1 MNTAES
7 HPWRP
12 SKQAV
17 IGLVGVV
24 TVALFVWF
32 AFFLKGKN
40 LLTDEY
46 GYYAIYEH
54 THGINV
60 SSPVVLNGYKIG
72 RVSAIDFVSPTD
84 HRIRVEMQILKKYQI
99 PENSIASLESL
110 GLLSGSGVVIHLG
123 DATAVKMP
131 GSAFATHEGADL
143 MAQIA
148 PIKDQLGNILVSV
161 DSILGSVRD
170 VLHPGTVQSL
180 SESFAALE
188 TSMKNLAAL
197 SGDAKTL
204 LHDKKDDLAVIVS
217 DLKNLSGTLS
227 QNSGKIDHIIDNFA
241 ELSDTLVQAQLGQSM
256 QSLGETIQ
264 SLENLLKNIENGEGS
279 VGQFLHNDT
288 LYLNIEEA
296 SRQLQLLLEDLRLHP
311 SRYVHI
317 SLFGKKDK
325 APAEL
330 KADKAEAEKPEKPAK
345 EKATKPRKAAKAKT
359 ETK

>member
-1 MNTAES
+1 MNTVEKR
-7 HPWRP
+7 PWRP

-24 TVALFVWF
+24 TLALFIWF

-40 LLTDEY
+40 LFSGEY
-46 GYYAIYEH
+46 GYYAIYSQ

-84 HRIRVEMQILKKYQI
+84 HHIRVDMQILKKYRI
-99 PENSIASLESL
+99 PENSVASLESL
-110 GLLSGSGVVIHLG
+110 GLLGGTGVVIRLG
-123 DATAVKMP
+123 DATAVKQP
-131 GSAFATHEGADL
+131 GTEFASHEADDL

-148 PIKDQLGNILVSV
+148 PLKDQLGDIVQSV

-188 TSMKNLAAL
+188 ISMKNLAAL

-204 LHDKKDDLAVIVS
+204 LRDKRDDLSVIIS

-227 QNSGKIDHIIDNFA
+227 QNSGKIDRIIDNFSD
-241 ELSDTLVQAQLGQSM
+241 LSDTLAQAQLGQSM

-264 SLENLLKNIENGEGS
+264 SLETMLKSLEKGEGS
-279 VGQFLHNDT
+279 AGQFLRNDT
-288 LYLNIEEA
+288 LYNNIEEA

-317 SLFGKKDK
+317 SVFGRKDK
-325 APAEL
+325 A
-330 KADKAEAEKPEKPAK
+330 EKQ
-345 EKATKPRKAAKAKT
+345 RKK
-359 ETK
+359 

>member
-1 MNTAES
+1 MNTTES
-7 HPWRP
+7 RPWRP

-24 TVALFVWF
+24 TIALFVWF

-40 LLTDEY
+40 LFSSEY
-46 GYYAIYEH
+46 GYYAIYNQ

-72 RVSAIDFVSPTD
+72 RVSAMDFVSPTD
-84 HRIRVEMQILKKYQI
+84 HRIRVDMQILKKYRI
-99 PENSIASLESL
+99 PENSVASLESL
-110 GLLSGSGVVIHLG
+110 GLLGGTGVVIRLG
-123 DATAVKMP
+123 DATTVKQP
-131 GSAFATHEGADL
+131 GTEFAAHEADDL

-148 PIKDQLGNILVSV
+148 PLKDQLGDIVLSV

-170 VLHPGTVQSL
+170 VLHPGTVRSL

-188 TSMKNLAAL
+188 VSMKNLAEL

-204 LHDKKDDLAVIVS
+204 LHDKKDDLSVIVS

-227 QNSGKIDHIIDNFA
+227 RNSGKIDRIIDNFSDV
-241 ELSDTLVQAQLGQSM
+241 SDTLAQAQLGQSI

-264 SLENLLKNIENGEGS
+264 SLENMLRNIEKGEGS
-279 VGQFLHNDT
+279 VGQFLQNDT
-288 LYLNIEEA
+288 LYRNIEAA
-296 SRQLQLLLEDLRLHP
+296 SLQLQLLLEDLRLHP
-311 SRYVHI
+311 GRYVHI

-325 APAEL
+325 APAEV
-330 KADKAEAEKPEKPAK
+330 KANNGKTEKPAK
-345 EKATKPRKAAKAKT
+345 GKADKPRKNKKT